1 MVKRRKPWLAAL
13 LSFVCPGA
21 GQLYNGN
28 LRAAFV
34 ALPIAVA
41 LYFVS
46 TFFLFGSL
54 RLLLAAIALGFVFDT
69 VFSVHAYREAK
80 RLGAV
85 ALQPYQ
91 RWWIYVGFGALLYGL
106 PDGYGN
112 IFKERLLS
120 FQIPSESMVPTLV
133 VGDRLVADGWAY
145 AGGRDPER
153 GDIVVFKFPRDESII
168 YVKRLVGLP
177 GDTIQFKEGE
187 FYLNG
192 AMVEQRRSERPS
204 ILLEPAARGKL
215 LSEEE
220 KRREADNPMGLSEVA
235 PAVEYVE
242 TLGSRTHLIHR
253 RQPPALPNFG
263 PVTVPEDSFFMMGDN
278 RERSSDSRFWGFVP
292 RKNLLGRMTFVYFSW
307 DAKAG
312 GLRGDR
318 FGLKV
323 E

>member
-1 MVKRRKPWLAAL
+1 MVKRRKPWLAAV

-28 LRAAFV
+28 HRAALL

-41 LYFVS
+41 LYAV
-46 TFFLFGSL
+46 TTWFFFGSL
-54 RLLLAAIALGFVFDT
+54 KLLLAAIALGFVFDT
-69 VFSVHAYREAK
+69 VFAVHAYREAK

-85 ALQPYQ
+85 TLKPYQ
-91 RWWIYVGFGALLYGL
+91 RWWMYVGFGILLYGM
-106 PDGYGN
+106 PDGYGYV
-112 IFKERLLS
+112 FASRLLN

-145 AGGRDPER
+145 AGGRNPER
-153 GDIVVFKFPRDESII
+153 GDIVVFKFPRDESIV

-192 AMVEQRRSERPS
+192 AMVAQRRSPRPS
-204 ILLEPAARGKL
+204 ILLEPAARGKV

-220 KRREADNPMGLSEVA
+220 QRREADNPLGLSEVA

-242 TLGSRTHLIHR
+242 TLDGREHLIHR
-253 RQPPALPNFG
+253 RQPPTLPNFG

-292 RKNLLGRMTFVYFSW
+292 RKNLLGRMNFVYFSW
-307 DAKAG
+307 DTKAG
-312 GLRGDR
+312 GLRRDR
-318 FGLKV
+318 FGLHV